1 MHQPLC
7 VMRSLIPMPMCTAF
21 LIQIIEKHLWWYLRV
36 ARKAG
41 VPRKHWYR
49 LCRFFILQT
58 RWNWKT
64 VILEFSVYPIDRYQ
78 NAIHELKQIQEHFTL
93 MPHDSF
99 GHLNTLCMSVLSLS
113 GGVESEWKRSA
124 HRSALKKRLA
134 FEYESSFITQISN
147 SWIPH

>member
-1 MHQPLC
+1 MSHEKRAFQESIDNVC
-7 VMRSLIPMPMCTAF
+7 VGSSF
-21 LIQIIEKHLWWYLRV
+21 
-36 ARKAG
+36 
-41 VPRKHWYR
+41 YR
-49 LCRFFILQT
+49 RDETERL
-58 RWNWKT
+58 
-64 VILEFSVYPIDRYQ
+64 ILEFSVYPIDRYQ

-147 SWIPH
+147 GWIPH